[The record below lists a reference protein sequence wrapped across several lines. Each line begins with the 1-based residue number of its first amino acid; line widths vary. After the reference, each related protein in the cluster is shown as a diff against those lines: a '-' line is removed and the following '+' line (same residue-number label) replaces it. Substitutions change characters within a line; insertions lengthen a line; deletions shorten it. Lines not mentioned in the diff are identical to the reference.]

1 MTKREPKEKVRVP
14 TRSVK
19 PKGNM
24 FQNLRRPEE
33 VEAISIEELV
43 APADPAPMSGVPEPV
58 LDHLRPPK
66 DTQGDLRP
74 PKAETVAP
82 VRDFNKRANVLD
94 RDALPSGFFP
104 GSSKKLYDA
113 LYIRTL
119 GAVVPSKT
127 IQATRRELGEW
138 SGIRNVKTIAA
149 HLRHLET
156 VGLVLRG
163 WDRGD
168 NEGSVYEVR
177 LPEGLR
183 PPKTTSGGLRPPEVA
198 SDQNSVL
205 PLGQISALGGLSQIT
220 ENQSTSDEVKTFIKT
235 STESD
240 DDEAFA
246 ELVALLRN
254 ASKEVTGRES
264 TASEAGRWKE
274 VAELLVTELK
284 VAASRTTVTSAPA
297 FLAEHL
303 RRRLRKADARQI
315 EREVGEANSKQTAN
329 TAKPELTAEQIQEQV
344 NLMAGLIR
352 DGTEMKELEEQFA
365 ANFRPAQWHMI
376 RSIALAQANAPG
388 QKIEESEA

>member
-43 APADPAPMSGVPEPV
+43 APSVPAATTPASEVA
-58 LDHLRPPK
+58 LDHLRPPEA
-66 DTQGDLRP
+66 TQGTLRP

-94 RDALPSGFFP
+94 RDALPSGLFP

-177 LPEGLR
+177 LPDGLR
-183 PPKTTSGGLRPPEVA
+183 PPKTTQGDLRPPEVA
-198 SDQNSVL
+198 LDQNSVL
-205 PLGQISALGGLSQIT
+205 PLGQISALGGLSQPI
-220 ENQSTSDEVKTFIKT
+220 ENQSTSGDDKT
-235 STESD
+235 SFKTNTEKT

-246 ELVALLRN
+246 DLVALLGQ
-254 ASKEVTGRES
+254 ASREVTGRES

-274 VAELLVTELK
+274 VAELLATELK
-284 VAASRTTVTSAPA
+284 VAASRTSVTSAPA

-303 RRRLRKADARQI
+303 RRRLRKSDARQI
-315 EREVGEANSKQTAN
+315 EKEVGEASSRQPAGTS
-329 TAKPELTAEQIQEQV
+329 KPELSPEQIQEQV
-344 NLMAGLIR
+344 NLMVGLIT
-352 DGTEMKELEEQFA
+352 GGAEMRELEEQFS

-376 RSIALAQANAPG
+376 RSIALAQADSPTAKPHD
-388 QKIEESEA
+388 SEK